1 MEECFF
7 GLGQSYE
14 CTPDEGY
21 TTKSE
26 CEGHMADVCHDQDAG
41 WVGFFLFWMF
51 LELVGVTVYSISAC
65 KAAKVPRDY
74 SSGESGTQMQP
85 TAVASAVAQP
95 TACASA
101 VAQPMPMAV
110 ATAVPVAGVPM
121 ATGTMVA

>member
-1 MEECFF
+1 MEDICARDYASAIIFF
-7 GLGQSYE
+7 
-14 CTPDEGY
+14 
-21 TTKSE
+21 
-26 CEGHMADVCHDQDAG
+26 
-41 WVGFFLFWMF
+41 FFWMF